1 MKRSSHTLL
10 ARYLYPIASSIV
22 TAFGVMSGCWED
34 EALRYLGFFSPSSKS
49 GYMPYVTIP
58 LCSVLP
64 VRVVSVQHCFGS
76 DHTDLLTGSADV
88 QLHDEDKD
96 NAISVMA
103 GKSLRGRVT

>member
-1 MKRSSHTLL
+1 
-10 ARYLYPIASSIV
+10 
-22 TAFGVMSGCWED
+22 MSGCWED

-96 NAISVMA
+96 NAISVSDGREVLEMSCYVSGYVSRTVGILA
-103 GKSLRGRVT
+103 GK